1 MQKTNHRI
9 PELKHAR
16 MSHHNFRSWPVYVLS
31 GPSAGEKD
39 FFLSAGVRFLWITMR
54 LPKIKEMP
62 GKHKHV

>member
-1 MQKTNHRI
+1 MRERAITISEAGQFVCS
-9 PELKHAR
+9 AD
-16 MSHHNFRSWPVYVLS
+16 PVL
-31 GPSAGEKD
+31 GKK